1 MRKGGGWASAPSW
14 SVPLLHTSVVL
25 PAHRLSVPDA
35 REAEW
40 GEGTFPAVWA
50 QV

>member
-1 MRKGGGWASAPSW
+1 MRKGVEWASALSW
-14 SVPLLHTSVVL
+14 SVPLLHASML

-35 REAEW
+35 RKPAR

>member
-1 MRKGGGWASAPSW
+1 MRKGSEWASAPSW
-14 SVPLLHTSVVL
+14 SVLLLHASVVL

-35 REAEW
+35 REAER

>member
-1 MRKGGGWASAPSW
+1 MRKGGEWASALSW
-14 SVPLLHTSVVL
+14 SVPLLHASVL
-25 PAHRLSVPDA
+25 PAHCLSVPDA
-35 REAEW
+35 REAAR